1 MGKNG
6 KNDGFA
12 HLCKP
17 LLEAL
22 RSFITGA
29 AFIGV
34 HAGLR
39 RAIDAAKALKSVLED
54 DLLLETGVAIRG
66 RRSGKFISKDTY
78 RRRCYKV
85 KGKCQSL
92 KESMNQFK
100 AKVNNRIAWR
110 WMVMAG
116 LGDPTTSTRSVESWC
131 REFAIAEEEKMPISH
146 TSVSA
151 MRDTFGHILL
161 EMSKQ
166 DATRYVQGA
175 PHGFVVV
182 RHLHDEATMRLRS
195 KLPSPAAAPAA
206 PALAA
211 APTAA
216 PAPLAA
222 PAALAQ
228 CPGPRSTHLCLYV
241 SETNTA
247 QPPGKVSLMPSQA
260 LFRGLPRD
268 PRSLAMPAKVNP
280 SQGWLDYVAAGRRA
294 AREPDGPS
302 WAANQEYWDRQQ
314 RQQQGHC
321 QNCRSDQPSLHQCED
336 CYGIYCSFCMEYEF
350 RHCTNCKWHRP
361 DPEAGSFEPT
371 STADA
376 VEQRTTAPL
385 APLDSESQGG

>member
-22 RSFITGA
+22 RSFITVA

-39 RAIDAAKALKSVLED
+39 RAIDAAKALESVLED

-66 RRSGKFISKDTY
+66 RRSGKFVSKDTY
-78 RRRCYKV
+78 RRRCYKA

-100 AKVNNRIAWR
+100 AKVNNPIAWR

-116 LGDPTTSTRSVESWC
+116 LGDPTTSTWSVESWC
-131 REFAIAEEEKMPISH
+131 RELAIAEEEKIPISH

-161 EMSKQ
+161 EMDKQ

-211 APTAA
+211 ASTAA

-222 PAALAQ
+222 PAGA
-228 CPGPRSTHLCLYV
+228 GP
-241 SETNTA
+241 A
-247 QPPGKVSLMPSQA
+247 PPAP
-260 LFRGLPRD
+260 
-268 PRSLAMPAKVNP
+268 
-280 SQGWLDYVAAGRRA
+280 AAGPAAPAPAAAPAAPAPAAAAAAPAPAGAPVVLPTIDPLPAPTRSGRYSKVQNTVVTLHVHRTLSILSRCCVSSRLWRA
-294 AREPDGPS
+294 
-302 WAANQEYWDRQQ
+302 
-314 RQQQGHC
+314 
-321 QNCRSDQPSLHQCED
+321 
-336 CYGIYCSFCMEYEF
+336 
-350 RHCTNCKWHRP
+350 
-361 DPEAGSFEPT
+361 
-371 STADA
+371 
-376 VEQRTTAPL
+376 RTLPH
-385 APLDSESQGG
+385 